1 MEVSTAAI
9 VLAAGLSTRMRSA
22 RPKAVH
28 GLAGRPLA
36 FWPIQ
41 AAFDAGCD
49 RVAVVVGHR
58 AEEVEEAVRAWFPGR
73 DLAFP
78 RQHEPLGTAHATL
91 CAAEAVRDFSR
102 VLVLNGDLP
111 LVRSETLRALLDALE
126 ATGGHFALLTGF
138 RDDPAGFGRIVRD
151 QDGRIARIVERRDI
165 GPAEQEIREVN
176 VGVYGARTDLLF
188 RLLGGVGQARGLREF
203 YFTDA
208 VESARREGLEVG
220 AVTLPRDSDEAAQ
233 VNDRLDLARAE
244 EALHMRHALHLM
256 RQGVTIHRPE
266 TVMIDPDCT
275 VGPDTEVWPDVE
287 MHRGTSVGSRCVIGR
302 GSVLSGVQVGDD
314 VEVKPYCVLSDSRI
328 EAEAK
333 MGPFSHLRP
342 ESRVGRGAHVGNFVE
357 LKKSVLGEGSK
368 ANHLA
373 YLGDCTVGKG
383 ANIGA
388 GTITCNYDGV
398 RKLPTVIED
407 GAFIGS
413 DTQLVAPVTV
423 GRGAYVA
430 AGSTIVRDVPPD
442 ALALSRTPQV
452 HREGWA
458 ARKRESRS
466 KSRG

>member
-1 MEVSTAAI
+1 
-9 VLAAGLSTRMRSA
+9 
-22 RPKAVH
+22 
-28 GLAGRPLA
+28 
-36 FWPIQ
+36 
-41 AAFDAGCD
+41 
-49 RVAVVVGHR
+49 
-58 AEEVEEAVRAWFPGR
+58 
-73 DLAFP
+73 
-78 RQHEPLGTAHATL
+78 
-91 CAAEAVRDFSR
+91 
-102 VLVLNGDLP
+102 
-111 LVRSETLRALLDALE
+111 
-126 ATGGHFALLTGF
+126 
-138 RDDPAGFGRIVRD
+138 
-151 QDGRIARIVERRDI
+151 
-165 GPAEQEIREVN
+165 
-176 VGVYGARTDLLF
+176 
-188 RLLGGVGQARGLREF
+188 
-203 YFTDA
+203 
-208 VESARREGLEVG
+208 
-220 AVTLPRDSDEAAQ
+220 
-233 VNDRLDLARAE
+233 
-244 EALHMRHALHLM
+244 
-256 RQGVTIHRPE
+256 
-266 TVMIDPDCT
+266 
-275 VGPDTEVWPDVE
+275 
-287 MHRGTSVGSRCVIGR
+287 
-302 GSVLSGVQVGDD
+302 
-314 VEVKPYCVLSDSRI
+314 VKPYCVLSDSRI